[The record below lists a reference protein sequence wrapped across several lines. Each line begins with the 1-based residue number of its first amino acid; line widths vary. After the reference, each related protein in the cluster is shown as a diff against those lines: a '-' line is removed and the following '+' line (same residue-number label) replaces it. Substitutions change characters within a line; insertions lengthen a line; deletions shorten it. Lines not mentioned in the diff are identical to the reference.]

1 VGHGCGQHR
10 ARPASGT
17 NLVAALHAAEPQ
29 VDVDATALLQN
40 DARGVLVS
48 LINDLNGLYGPFVLA
63 PSTTTTSIKS
73 PGSARRTR

>member
-48 LINDLNGLYGPFVLA
+48 LINDLNGFYGPFVLA
-63 PSTTTTSIKS
+63 PSTTTTSIRATGK
-73 PGSARRTR
+73 

>member
-1 VGHGCGQHR
+1 
-10 ARPASGT
+10 
-17 NLVAALHAAEPQ
+17 

-48 LINDLNGLYGPFVLA
+48 LINDLNGFYGPFVLA